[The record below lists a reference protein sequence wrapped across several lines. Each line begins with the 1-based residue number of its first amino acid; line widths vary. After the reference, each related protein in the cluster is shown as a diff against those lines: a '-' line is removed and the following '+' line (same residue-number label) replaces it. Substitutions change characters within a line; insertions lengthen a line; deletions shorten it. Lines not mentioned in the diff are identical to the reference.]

1 VSAEPLAGGVEI
13 APGYEVIEHLSRGR
27 RLDVYDA
34 WSAERGCRCVVKVV
48 RPERAHEERSRALLL
63 REGALL
69 ERLSH
74 PHLVR
79 AYETV
84 IEPAPAVIMET
95 LGGQTLAH
103 MIEEER
109 RELSP
114 AELAQLGLQLG
125 SAIRYLHRNGFL
137 HLDLKPS
144 NVVADGGRAK
154 VIDLSLARPPG
165 PAPAGIGTWCYLAPE
180 QARGG
185 ELDAAADVWGIGV
198 VLFEAATGAPAF
210 DDPDDPLD
218 DDDQSLTASSEDDS
232 GEALATWASD
242 DRGEEYY
249 PQLEGR
255 AAPVGSLRRLPR
267 SLAHLIDASLSPDP
281 GDRPLLQEL
290 LAGLETPAEIPSRE
304 RRWGDGRIEKP
315 RFWRGFSLAGL

>member
-1 VSAEPLAGGVEI
+1 MSSQPLTSGTVI

-34 WSAERGCRCVVKVV
+34 WSEERGCRCVVKTL
-48 RPERAHEERSRALLL
+48 RPERAHEPTARALLI
-63 REGALL
+63 REGRLL
-69 ERLSH
+69 ERLGH

-79 AYETV
+79 GYETLLD
-84 IEPAPAVIMET
+84 PAPMIVLET

-125 SAIRYLHRNGFL
+125 SAIRYLHRSGFL

-165 PAPAGIGTWCYLAPE
+165 PAPAGIGTWCYLSPE

-185 ELDAAADVWGIGV
+185 DLGPAADVWGIAV
-198 VLFEAATGAPAF
+198 VLFEAATGSPAF
-210 DDPDDPLD
+210 DEPSDPLD
-218 DDDQSLTASSEDDS
+218 DDEPSVTASDEEDS
-232 GEALATWASD
+232 GEDRPTWGSD
-242 DRGEEYY
+242 DRGDEDY
-249 PQLEGR
+249 PQLDGT
-255 AAPVGSLRRLPR
+255 AVPVGSLRRLPR
-267 SLAHLIDASLSPDP
+267 PLADLIDACLSADPD
-281 GDRPLLQEL
+281 DRPVLGEL
-290 LAGLETPAEIPSRE
+290 LARLEPLAELPTRE
-304 RRWGDGRIEKP
+304 RRWSRAGRAP
-315 RFWRGFSLAGL
+315 ALT

>member
-1 VSAEPLAGGVEI
+1 MSGEPLASGVEI

-48 RPERAHEERSRALLL
+48 RPERAREERSRALLL

-84 IEPAPAVIMET
+84 LEPAPAVVMET

-114 AELAQLGLQLG
+114 AELAHLGLQLG
-125 SAIRYLHRNGFL
+125 SAIRYLHRNEFL

-185 ELDAAADVWGIGV
+185 HLGPAADVWGIGV
-198 VLFEAATGAPAF
+198 VLFEAATRTPAF
-210 DDPDDPLD
+210 DDPDEASDSEP
-218 DDDQSLTASSEDDS
+218 SGTESRSWSSEDSESWVS
-232 GEALATWASD
+232 GDHGHED
-242 DRGEEYY
+242 Y
-249 PQLEGR
+249 PQLRE
-255 AAPVGSLRRLPR
+255 AAVPVRSLRELPA
-267 SLAHLIDASLSPDP
+267 SLSDLIDACLSPDP
-281 GDRPLLQEL
+281 DDRPPLEEL
-290 LAGLETPAEIPSRE
+290 LAGLELPTELSLPE
-304 RRWGDGRIEKP
+304 RRWRMTPTAEP
-315 RFWRGFSLAGL
+315 ARS

>member
-1 VSAEPLAGGVEI
+1 MSAAPLASGIEI

-27 RLDVYDA
+27 RLDVYDV
-34 WSAERGCRCVVKVV
+34 WSKERGCRCVVKVI
-48 RPERAHEERSRALLL
+48 RPERVHEEKSRALLV

-79 AYETV
+79 GYETV
-84 IEPAPAVIMET
+84 LEPAPAVVMET

-125 SAIRYLHRNGFL
+125 SAIRYLHRSGFL

-144 NVVADGGRAK
+144 NIVADGGRAK

-165 PAPAGIGTWCYLAPE
+165 PAPAGIGTWCYLSPE

-185 ELDAAADVWGIGV
+185 ELGPASDVWGIGV
-198 VLFEAATGAPAF
+198 VLFEAATGSPAF
-210 DDPDDPLD
+210 DEPGEPLD
-218 DDDQSLTASSEDDS
+218 DDDPSLTTSDEDEP
-232 GEALATWASD
+232 GEDRPTWGSD
-242 DRGEEYY
+242 DRGQEDY
-249 PQLEGR
+249 PQLDGT
-255 AAPVGSLRRLPR
+255 AVQAGSRRELPA
-267 SLAHLIDASLSPDP
+267 SLGYLIDACLSPDP
-281 GDRPLLQEL
+281 DDRPLLQEL
-290 LAGLETPAEIPSRE
+290 LAGLEPLAKLPARE
-304 RRWGDGRIEKP
+304 RRWSRQT
-315 RFWRGFSLAGL
+315 